1 MKKENEMVIYSSLT
15 RKKEKFKP
23 LLENQLKMYACG
35 VTPYDNIHI
44 GHARQAIV
52 YDVIRTYYEYLGY
65 KVNYIRNWTD
75 VDDKIIAKAILE
87 GRESNEI
94 SERYIQESYQDLEAL
109 KVKKAN
115 YEPRVTECIQDI
127 IKYIQVLIE
136 KGFAYVQNGE
146 VLFSV
151 EKFPK
156 YGQLSNRK
164 KDELINSEDSPNK
177 QSQNDFVLWKPY
189 KEGEPYWESPWSKG
203 RPGWHIECSVMANKY
218 LGDEIDIHGGGID
231 LIFPHHENE
240 IAQSEAYTGNQFAKY
255 WVHNGMVV
263 LNGSKMSKSTGNFMT
278 VKDALKD
285 YYSEEIRYAVLT
297 HQYGSDINFS
307 KDLFLNARKRMV
319 YFYTTIL
326 KMRELINSVD
336 AEKVNQIPR
345 IVNLE
350 EKFKEYMNDNFN
362 TPKVVA
368 EITDIFRELNKI
380 IHSDK
385 QSPEEKKGIFNSFF
399 LILKP
404 IIDIL
409 RIFEEDP
416 SEYLGKLKGKILQ
429 ARNLTED
436 SINSKL
442 EDYRLA
448 KSIKD
453 YRRTDDIKNELKFQ
467 GIAIQ
472 ESNSGVTWEIIF

>member
-1 MKKENEMVIYSSLT
+1 MIIYSSLT
-15 RKKEKFKP
+15 RKREKFEP

-35 VTPYDNIHI
+35 VTPYDEIHI

-75 VDDKIIAKAILE
+75 VDDKIIAKARLE
-87 GRESNEI
+87 GRESSEI
-94 SERYIQESYQDLEAL
+94 SERYIRENSQDLETL

-115 YEPRVTECIQDI
+115 YEPKVTECIQDI

-240 IAQSEAYTGNQFAKY
+240 IAQSEAYTGKQFAKY

-285 YYSEEIRYAVLT
+285 YFPEEIRYAVLT

-336 AEKVNQIPR
+336 TEKVNQTPKIA
-345 IVNLE
+345 NLE

-385 QSPEEKKGIFNSFF
+385 QSPEEKRGIFNSFF
-399 LILKP
+399 LSLKS
-404 IIDIL
+404 ITDIL

-416 SEYLGKLKGKILQ
+416 SEYLAKLKGKILQ

-442 EDYRLA
+442 EDYRSA
-448 KSIKD
+448 KSVKD
-453 YRRTDDIKNELKFQ
+453 YQKTDDIKNELKLQ
-467 GIAIQ
+467 GIAVQ